1 MATFKRT
8 IDGTVLHLSCE
19 PALEPQAQEVFDA
32 LARAH
37 GKKKLAAGSKVHVG
51 WTTLSLAAQGSGL
64 QVREPDYEKNPE
76 RGTLADL
83 SGTLTVLSWQRD
95 VLARVG
101 VEGVAIDFLENVV
114 VAAGALDEPQVQL
127 LRSPDAGAGDSGW
140 SISHVDEDEEEDALE
155 SLRVCDLLHARP
167 AVLQALTLPPGYLVV
182 FDGDEIQSVDDP
194 SGRDVW
200 GPAAPPKGRR

>member
-1 MATFKRT
+1 MGATMATFKRT
-8 IDGTVLHLSCE
+8 LSGSVIHISCE
-19 PALEPQAQEVFDA
+19 AALEPQAQEVFDA
-32 LARAH
+32 LARADA
-37 GKKKLAAGSKVHVG
+37 KQKLAAGSKVHVG
-51 WTTLSLAAQGSGL
+51 WTTLTLAAQGAGL

-95 VLARVG
+95 ALARVG
-101 VEGVAIDFLENVV
+101 VEGVAIDYLQKVV

-127 LRSPDAGAGDSGW
+127 LRGPGDSGW

-155 SLRVCDLLHARP
+155 SLRVCDLLHSRP
-167 AVLQALTLPPGYLVV
+167 ALLQAMTLPPGYLVV

-194 SGRDVW
+194 SGKDVW
-200 GPAAPPKGRR
+200 GPATSPKRPR